1 MKKIN
6 KEMLEIILIEI
17 KDNSKVTELTLAN
30 KYGYTERTIRR
41 YFKILKDSGKI
52 KLIDT
57 GKKRAWKIE

>member
-17 KDNSKVTELTLAN
+17 KVNSKVTELTLAN

>member
-17 KDNSKVTELTLAN
+17 KADSKVTELSLAN